1 MVSIRGNVE
10 TRLRK
15 LTEEELDALVLAQA
29 GLERLGLA
37 EAIVEVLDPAWM
49 LPAVGQGALGLE
61 CRAADSITINL
72 LRRID
77 DPLTRHAVLAE
88 REFLRFLG
96 GGCQVPIGALAG
108 CTGQSITL
116 RGVVLDTEGRQR
128 IEAELAGAA
137 RDAEALGR
145 QLAQQ
150 LLGQGAQALL
160 QRGS

>member
-1 MVSIRGNVE
+1 
-10 TRLRK
+10 
-15 LTEEELDALVLAQA
+15 
-29 GLERLGLA
+29 
-37 EAIVEVLDPAWM
+37 
-49 LPAVGQGALGLE
+49 
-61 CRAADSITINL
+61 
-72 LRRID
+72 
-77 DPLTRHAVLAE
+77 VLAE

-160 QRGS
+160 EGGS